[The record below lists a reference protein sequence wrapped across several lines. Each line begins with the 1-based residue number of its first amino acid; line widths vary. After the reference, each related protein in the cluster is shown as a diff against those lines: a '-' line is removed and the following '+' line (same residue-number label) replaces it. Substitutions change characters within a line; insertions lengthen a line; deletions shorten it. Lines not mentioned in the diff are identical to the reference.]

1 MGFESTFR
9 SCSEAY
15 LAEDHQMSQRLFR
28 VIVGGRH
35 AGMPEKG
42 KEESL
47 LVTSEIGSEGLGGF
61 EAKRLFADGIEFSD
75 EPFFELGRCLPGNIA
90 GFELLPRVA
99 ES

>member
-1 MGFESTFR
+1 MDALSSGGLHQTGEDAVGFESTFR

-61 EAKRLFADGIEFSD
+61 EAKRLFADGIVNAHGGVKSFD
-75 EPFFELGRCLPGNIA
+75 LTN
-90 GFELLPRVA
+90 
-99 ES
+99 